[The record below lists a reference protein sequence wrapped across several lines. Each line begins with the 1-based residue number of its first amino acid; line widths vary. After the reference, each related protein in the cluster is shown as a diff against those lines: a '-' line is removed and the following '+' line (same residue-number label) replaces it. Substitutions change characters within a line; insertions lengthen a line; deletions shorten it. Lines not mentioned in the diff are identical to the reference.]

1 MNVGILLRKA
11 FFLSNYEVVEIQFD
25 VRTEKSEVGGMNQ

>member
-11 FFLSNYEVVEIQFD
+11 FFLSNNEVVEIQFD
-25 VRTEKSEVGGMNQ
+25 VQTEKSEVGGMNQ